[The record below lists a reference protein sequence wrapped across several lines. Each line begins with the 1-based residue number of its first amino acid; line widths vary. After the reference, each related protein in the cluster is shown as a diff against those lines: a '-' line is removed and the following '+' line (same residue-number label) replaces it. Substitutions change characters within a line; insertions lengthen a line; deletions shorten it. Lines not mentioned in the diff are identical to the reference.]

1 MRWNDSCPAFLMK
14 DFNVVNQAR
23 IAIFDLSFT
32 KRYLSPP
39 PPQNVKPKVR
49 DSSVFTH
56 LWSMY
61 VYQCCL
67 SGVMSDEKKTSRHG
81 YFVSIHNCLYTQCI
95 GAPIKK
101 TSFFSSFFFV
111 QTFFPTF
118 FKKPQI
124 FFLHFYRKQRKLC
137 TWTSNNR
144 IPHRELQSINR
155 LAAQSISSLKQKN
168 KNNNNN
174 KH

>member
-1 MRWNDSCPAFLMK
+1 MRWNDSCPAFLNEGFQCCK
-14 DFNVVNQAR
+14 SSLNSNLWPVVYR
-23 IAIFDLSFT
+23 KIFI
-32 KRYLSPP
+32 PP

-49 DSSVFTH
+49 DSSVFAH

-101 TSFFSSFFFV
+101 TSFFSSFFLSKH
-111 QTFFPTF
+111 FFRHFLKSHRF
-118 FKKPQI
+118 F
-124 FFLHFYRKQRKLC
+124 F
-137 TWTSNNR
+137 
-144 IPHRELQSINR
+144 
-155 LAAQSISSLKQKN
+155 SISTESKESSVHEQATTEFLIVSCRV
-168 KNNNNN
+168 
-174 KH
+174 

>member
-14 DFNVVNQAR
+14 DFNVVNQAW

-32 KRYLSPP
+32 ERYLSPP

-101 TSFFSSFFFV
+101 TSFFFLFFLSKHFFRHFLKSHRFFF
-111 QTFFPTF
+111 
-118 FKKPQI
+118 
-124 FFLHFYRKQRKLC
+124 
-137 TWTSNNR
+137 
-144 IPHRELQSINR
+144 
-155 LAAQSISSLKQKN
+155 SISTESKESSVHEQATTEFLIVSCRV
-168 KNNNNN
+168 
-174 KH
+174 

>member
-1 MRWNDSCPAFLMK
+1 MK
-14 DFNVVNQAR
+14 DFNVVNQPCT
-23 IAIFDLSFT
+23 FT
-32 KRYLSPP
+32 ERYLSP

-61 VYQCCL
+61 VYQCYL

-101 TSFFSSFFFV
+101 TSFFFLFFLSKHFFRHFLKSHRFFFSPFL
-111 QTFFPTF
+111 QKA
-118 FKKPQI
+118 KKA
-124 FFLHFYRKQRKLC
+124 LYMNKQQQ
-137 TWTSNNR
+137 N
-144 IPHRELQSINR
+144 
-155 LAAQSISSLKQKN
+155 SSS
-168 KNNNNN
+168 
-174 KH
+174 